1 VDVWCAHLRTPYQCT
16 FQAPT
21 PRTQPSKQF
30 VLKTA
35 TRTPPLQVKICNFG
49 LSRYSSSSISQGYS
63 PTRARTQ
70 EYTSPER
77 LQEFTCSQQD
87 DVYAFGVL
95 LYFIAT
101 SRNPFSAFSAHELK
115 GAVIAGK
122 RPDINAWAA
131 RPSSGSRD
139 AVEQHVVEA
148 YCDLAQQCWHQE
160 PGQRPSSG
168 EILSQLSHLQH
179 A

>member
-1 VDVWCAHLRTPYQCT
+1 VHAHLRTPYQCT

-30 VLKTA
+30 VLKMA

-63 PTRARTQ
+63 PTRIRTQ

-77 LQEFTCSQQD
+77 LQEFTSSQQN

-95 LYFIAT
+95 MYFIAT
-101 SRNPFSAFSAHELK
+101 SRTPFSNVSAHELK
-115 GAVIAGK
+115 EAVIAGK
-122 RPDINAWAA
+122 RPDISAWAA
-131 RPSSGSRD
+131 LPSRA
-139 AVEQHVVEA
+139 AVEQQVVEA

-168 EILSQLSHLQH
+168 EILSRLTHLQH